1 MIIGIVAQTML
12 MTMTIQQS
20 QRVLMERPWEERAL
34 HRGSSQAA
42 GCANK
47 QTRPAAAP
55 QVPQRAGQEAGRL
68 LLSFLFF
75 LICLKSNFTF

>member
-1 MIIGIVAQTML
+1 ML

-20 QRVLMERPWEERAL
+20 QRVLISIGWIIMERPWEERAL